1 VSLNAVVWFFTMPD
15 DDFKDMMQIQQLG
28 TVHLLFGLANVHS
41 KVSTLLDIMQTQ
53 QLGTVFHSNDGGSIR
68 APACMIVARVCL
80 SSVLLTQ
87 SSLEP
92 NSRNARVTRP
102 GSGLGG
108 FLHKHHKAP
117 VSRVSLQIK

>member
-1 VSLNAVVWFFTMPD
+1 MPD
-15 DDFKDMMQIQQLG
+15 DDLKDMMQIQQLG
-28 TVHLLFGLANVHS
+28 TVHLLFGLADVHS
-41 KVSTLLDIMQTQ
+41 KVSTLIMQTQ

-68 APACMIVARVCL
+68 APACTIVARVCL
-80 SSVLLTQ
+80 SNVLLTQ

-108 FLHKHHKAP
+108 FLHKHHKAQ
-117 VSRVSLQIK
+117 VSRVSLHTQ